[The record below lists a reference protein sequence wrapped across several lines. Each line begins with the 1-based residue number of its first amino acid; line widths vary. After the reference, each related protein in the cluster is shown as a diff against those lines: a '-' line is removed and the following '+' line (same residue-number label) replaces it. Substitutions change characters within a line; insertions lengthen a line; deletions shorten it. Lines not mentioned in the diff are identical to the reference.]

1 MECRVQLVYAALISP
16 GLDLDEVRQG
26 QLLTVLAAVST
37 LITMAMISTLFSMI
51 A

>member
-1 MECRVQLVYAALISP
+1 MECRAPLVYAALISP
-16 GLDLDEVRQG
+16 GLDLDEVRHG

-37 LITMAMISTLFSMI
+37 LITVAMISTLFSMI